1 MEQLLG
7 GRIYVPI
14 VVSLVRRPYACIFL
28 WVHIV
33 SQFFMWMD
41 EGFYDFR
48 WMSDGWNWVIYFV
61 YTSLIAAF
69 SIAFHRVAFRN
80 TKGSRMKIAASV
92 FFGFVLMTG
101 LLLLLYMNSDWTIYQ
116 D

>member
-1 MEQLLG
+1 MNFPARKYLL
-7 GRIYVPI
+7 I
-14 VVSLVRRPYACIFL
+14 LF
-28 WVHIV
+28 WVHLV

-41 EGFYDFR
+41 EGYYDFR

-61 YTSLIAAF
+61 YTTIITAF

-80 TKGSRMKIAASV
+80 SKGSGLKIAASV
-92 FFGFVLMTG
+92 LFGFVLMTG
-101 LLLLLYMNSDWTIYQ
+101 LLLLLYMNRDWTIYQ

>member
-7 GRIYVPI
+7 GRIYVPFI
-14 VVSLVRRPYACIFL
+14 VSLLHRPYVRIFL

-61 YTSLIAAF
+61 YTSLISAF
-69 SIAFHRVAFRN
+69 SIAFYRVAFRN
-80 TKGSRMKIAASV
+80 TKGSGIKIAASV

-101 LLLLLYMNSDWTIYQ
+101 LLLLL
-116 D
+116 